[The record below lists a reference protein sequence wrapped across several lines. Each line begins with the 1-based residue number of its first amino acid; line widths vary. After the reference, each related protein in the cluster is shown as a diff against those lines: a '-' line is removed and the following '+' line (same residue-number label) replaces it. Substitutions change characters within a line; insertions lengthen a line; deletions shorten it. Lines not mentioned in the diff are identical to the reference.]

1 MKRTQIYIEERTY
14 TRLEKTSKAI
24 GKSVSEL
31 IRQSIHEKLNKKNS
45 KILKAANEVSGI
57 WRRHK
62 LPVDEYIR
70 KLREDRNI

>member
-31 IRQSIHEKLNKKNS
+31 IRQSIQEKLTKKNNN
-45 KILKAANEVSGI
+45 ILKAANEVFGM
-57 WRRHK
+57 WKHHK
-62 LPVDEYIR
+62 LNVDEYIR

>member
-31 IRQSIHEKLNKKNS
+31 IRQSIHEKLNKKNN
-45 KILKAANEVSGI
+45 KILKAVNEILGI
-57 WRRHK
+57 WKHRK
-62 LPVDEYIR
+62 LSVDEYIR
-70 KLREDRNI
+70 KLREDRDI